1 ALAALKPRVAP
12 LFARLTRLARFS
24 GLPLV
29 AAFAAFRTETV
40 AAAAIAATTEIPI
53 TTIAAIELLLAFALR
68 EIDVRLF
75 AASLSC
81 VSLTLA
87 AFAVGAAFFI
97 AFVIVIEALA
107 VHLLHRH
114 CRLHLAHQP
123 EIVIGV
129 LHVVLA
135 QHTVARRRRV
145 ARKLEI

>member
-1 ALAALKPRVAP
+1 LLRAQECRTRPSGEALRTSLVAARVARFTRLTFTPRPFAALLTFRAPGALRALAALKPRVAP

-29 AAFAAFRTETV
+29 APFAAFRTEPV

-87 AFAVGAAFFI
+87 AFA
-97 AFVIVIEALA
+97 
-107 VHLLHRH
+107 
-114 CRLHLAHQP
+114 
-123 EIVIGV
+123 
-129 LHVVLA
+129 
-135 QHTVARRRRV
+135 
-145 ARKLEI
+145 